1 MFVSEN
7 LGVNSAGNFTI
18 GGVDT
23 VELAKE
29 YGTPL
34 YVMDEQLIRKTLRRF
49 HDSMKKY
56 YDGKGE
62 VHYASKAFSCMEM
75 CRVVASEGDGLDA
88 VSIGELYTAYKA
100 GFPMGKVGF
109 HGNNKTDEE
118 LSFALKVGV
127 GHIIVDNISELH
139 RLEAIAAEMNVK
151 PDIMFRIKPGIDAHT
166 HDFVKTGQIDSK
178 FGFALETGEAFEAVK
193 EAVNCKSVNL
203 SGLHCHIG
211 SQIFDI
217 APFEEAAKVMLG
229 FIAKIKNELGF
240 EIKGLNLGGGFGIK
254 YLEEHD
260 PAPFEVY
267 LERVSSV
274 VKAECARLNIELP
287 KMFIEPGRSI
297 AAPAGITLY
306 TVGARKEIPNIRTY
320 ISVDGGMADSP
331 RYILY
336 GSEYEAI
343 VANKANDDRTEKVT
357 IAGKCCESGDLI
369 GENMPLQHAESGD
382 IIAVC
387 ATGAYNYSMSS
398 NYNRLQKPAVV
409 FVNEGKSR
417 IAVKRETLDD
427 IIRNDI

>member
-7 LGVNSAGNFTI
+7 LSVNSAGHLAI

-34 YVMDEQLIRKTLRRF
+34 YVMDEQVIRNSLRRF
-49 HDSMKKY
+49 HDSMNKY

-100 GFPMGKVGF
+100 GFPMEKVGF

-118 LSFALKVGV
+118 LRYALEYKV

-139 RLEAIAAEMNVK
+139 RLEAIAGEMNAK
-151 PDIMFRIKPGIDAHT
+151 PSIMFRIKPGIDAHT

-193 EAVNCKSVNL
+193 EAVSCKNVHL
-203 SGLHCHIG
+203 AGLHCHIG

-229 FIAKIKNELGF
+229 FIAEIKAKLGF
-240 EIKGLNLGGGFGIK
+240 VVEGLNLGGGFGIK
-254 YLEEHD
+254 YLNEHD

-274 VKAECARLNIELP
+274 VKSECARLGIELP

-306 TVGARKEIPNIRTY
+306 TVGARKVIPDIRTY
-320 ISVDGGMADSP
+320 ISVDGGMADNP

-336 GSEYEAI
+336 GSEYDAV
-343 VANKANDDRTEKVT
+343 VANKANEERTEKVT

-417 IAVKRETLDD
+417 VVVKRETLDD

>member
-7 LGVNSAGNFTI
+7 LSVNSAGHLAI

-34 YVMDEQLIRKTLRRF
+34 YVMDEQVIRNSLRRF
-49 HDSMKKY
+49 HDSMNKY

-75 CRVVASEGDGLDA
+75 CRVVAGEGDGLDA

-100 GFPMGKVGF
+100 GFPMEKVGF

-118 LSFALKVGV
+118 LRYALEYKV

-139 RLEAIAAEMNVK
+139 RLEAIAGEMNAK
-151 PDIMFRIKPGIDAHT
+151 PSIMFRIKPGIDAHT

-178 FGFALETGEAFEAVK
+178 FGFALETGEAYEAVK
-193 EAVNCKSVNL
+193 EAVSCKNVHL
-203 SGLHCHIG
+203 AGLHCHIG

-229 FIAKIKNELGF
+229 FIA
-240 EIKGLNLGGGFGIK
+240 EIKAKLDFVVEGLNLGGGFGIK
-254 YLEEHD
+254 YLNEHD

-274 VKAECARLNIELP
+274 VKSECARLGIELP

-306 TVGARKEIPNIRTY
+306 TVGARKVIPNIRTY
-320 ISVDGGMADSP
+320 ISVDGGMADNP

-336 GSEYEAI
+336 GSEYDAV
-343 VANKANDDRTEKVT
+343 VANKANEERTEKVT

-369 GENMPLQHAESGD
+369 GDNMPLQHAESGD

-417 IAVKRETLDD
+417 VVVKRETLDD

>member
-1 MFVSEN
+1 M
-7 LGVNSAGNFTI
+7 
-18 GGVDT
+18 
-23 VELAKE
+23 ELARE

-34 YVMDEQLIRKTLRRF
+34 YVMDEQVIRNSLRRF
-49 HDSMKKY
+49 HDSMNKY
-56 YDGKGE
+56 YDGMGE
-62 VHYASKAFSCMEM
+62 VHYASKAFSCLEM
-75 CRVVASEGDGLDA
+75 CRIVASEGDGLDV
-88 VSIGELYTAYKA
+88 VSIGELYTAVKA
-100 GFPMGKVGF
+100 GFPMEKIGF

-118 LSFALKVGV
+118 LEYAVEVGV
-127 GHIIVDNISELH
+127 GHIVVDNISELH
-139 RLEAIAAEMNVK
+139 RLEKIAEKKNIRTN
-151 PDIMFRIKPGIDAHT
+151 IMFRIKPGIDAHT

-193 EAVNCKSVNL
+193 EAVSCKNVKL

-229 FIAKIKNELGF
+229 FIAKIKDELGY
-240 EIKGLNLGGGFGIK
+240 EIEGLNLGGGFGIK
-254 YLEEHD
+254 YVDEND
-260 PAPFEVY
+260 PKPFEVY
-267 LERVSSV
+267 LENVSKV
-274 VKAECARLNIELP
+274 VKAECASRGLKLP

-297 AAPAGITLY
+297 AGPAGITLY

-320 ISVDGGMADSP
+320 ISVDGGMADNP

-336 GSEYEAI
+336 GSEYDAV
-343 VANKANDDRTEKVT
+343 VANKAGEEKSEKVT

-409 FVNEGKSR
+409 FVNNGKSR

-427 IIRNDI
+427 VIRNDI

>member
-7 LGVNSAGNFTI
+7 LGVNSDGNLTI

-23 VELAKE
+23 VELAKT

-34 YVMDEQLIRKTLRRF
+34 YVMDEQVVRKTLRRF
-49 HDSMKKY
+49 HDSMNKY
-56 YDGKGE
+56 YNGKGE

-75 CRVVASEGDGLDA
+75 CRIVASEGDGLDA

-100 GFPMGKVGF
+100 GFPMEKVGF
-109 HGNNKTDEE
+109 HGNNKTNEE
-118 LSFALKVGV
+118 LRFALETGV

-139 RLEAIAAEMNVK
+139 RLEDIAAEMNVK
-151 PDIMFRIKPGIDAHT
+151 PNIMFRIKPGIDAHT

-193 EAVNCKSVNL
+193 EAVNCKNVKL
-203 SGLHCHIG
+203 YGLHCHIG

-217 APFEEAAKVMLG
+217 EPFEEAARVMLG
-229 FIAKIKNELGF
+229 FIAKIKNELGY
-240 EIKGLNLGGGFGIK
+240 EIEGLNLGGGFGIK
-254 YLEEHD
+254 YLNEHD

-267 LERVSSV
+267 LERVSGV
-274 VKAECARLNIELP
+274 VRAECEKLGVKLP
-287 KMFIEPGRSI
+287 TMFIEPGRSI

-320 ISVDGGMADSP
+320 VSVDGGMADSP

-336 GSEYEAI
+336 KSEYEAI
-343 VANKANDDRTEKVT
+343 VANKANEERSEKVT

-369 GENMPLQHAESGD
+369 GENMKLQHAESGD

-409 FVNEGKSR
+409 FVNNGESR

>member
-7 LGVNSAGNFTI
+7 LSVNTAGHLAI

-34 YVMDEQLIRKTLRRF
+34 YVMDEQVVRESLRRF
-49 HDSMKKY
+49 HDSMNKY
-56 YDGKGE
+56 YGGKGE

-75 CRVVASEGDGLDA
+75 CRIVASEGDGLDV
-88 VSIGELYTAYKA
+88 VSAGELYTAYKA
-100 GFPMGKVGF
+100 GFPMEKVGY

-118 LSFALKVGV
+118 LRYAIEFGV

-139 RLEAIAAEMNVK
+139 RLEAIAAEMK
-151 PDIMFRIKPGIDAHT
+151 AQPSIMFRIKPGIDAHT

-193 EAVNCKSVNL
+193 EAVGCKNVKL
-203 SGLHCHIG
+203 AGLHCHIG

-217 APFEEAAKVMLG
+217 APFEETAKVMLG
-229 FIAKIKNELGF
+229 FIAKIKNELGYVI
-240 EIKGLNLGGGFGIK
+240 EGLNLGGGFGIK
-254 YLEEHD
+254 YLNEHD

-267 LERVSSV
+267 LERVSAV
-274 VKAECARLNIELP
+274 VNAECDRLGIELP

-320 ISVDGGMADSP
+320 VSVDGGMADNP

-336 GSEYEAI
+336 GSEYDAV
-343 VANKANDDRTEKVT
+343 VANKAGEERTEKVT

-409 FVNEGKSR
+409 FVNNGKSR